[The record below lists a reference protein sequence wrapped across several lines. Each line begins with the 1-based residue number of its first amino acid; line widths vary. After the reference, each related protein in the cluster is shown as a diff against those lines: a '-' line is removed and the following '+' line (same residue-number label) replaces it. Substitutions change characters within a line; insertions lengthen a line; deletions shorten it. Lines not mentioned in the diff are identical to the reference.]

1 MCTVPDGLD
10 AVGLAVV
17 VLAVIYISVYVTA
30 QCSAEDRARN
40 PNR

>member
-17 VLAVIYISVYVTA
+17 ITAVVYISVLTTL
-30 QCSAEDRARN
+30 QCLAAGRARN